1 MWRAQN
7 MIFIH
12 SLLSIK
18 ITILE
23 EDELLMILVIVIIE
37 LSVKI

>member
-1 MWRAQN
+1 

-18 ITILE
+18 TTILE

>member
-1 MWRAQN
+1 MWRVRN

-18 ITILE
+18 TTILE